1 MTRTLTAIA
10 LLITLNL
17 SAQPKKEY
25 LKKNRYDLLIN
36 EFNFPQ
42 TDFNIIGFGAYHGSA
57 KTETTELALLQS
69 LTKTGS
75 ISYYLPE
82 TDFAIAHYF
91 NSYLA
96 SGDTVLLKDLVSH
109 YGVRVPQDKTVE
121 TYNKWKALKQL
132 NDQLPAEDKLTV
144 VGVDLLVTYK
154 YTCQLLLELIDR
166 KAVESPALDRIADM
180 LAVDTTDYSPY
191 YDSDSKALMR
201 AFVAAYEAAP
211 DDFSKG
217 INDPFIFN
225 HLISNLK
232 VTFEVFSSKREET
245 IYDNYTGL
253 SARYNFK
260 NKPQFLRFGFFHLE
274 KDREGE
280 NGNASFFTM
289 LIENGIYPREQVISV
304 IGYLTKSR
312 VLWGVEYDDNKAYK
326 TYTTEGGFGI
336 GDYRKE
342 YFLGIE
348 QLKKT
353 RISDITLFKLNSQAT
368 PYANGIPDLIEV
380 VMKDEASN
388 GEDVKGKSTTAFVD
402 YAVLISNSKASTPI
416 EEMR

>member
-17 SAQPKKEY
+17 SAQPKKGY

-57 KTETTELALLQS
+57 KTETTEIALLQS

-144 VGVDLLVTYK
+144 VGIDLLVTYK
-154 YTCQLLLELIDR
+154 YTCQLLLELIDHR
-166 KAVESPALDRIADM
+166 LLAL
-180 LAVDTTDYSPY
+180 L
-191 YDSDSKALMR
+191 
-201 AFVAAYEAAP
+201 
-211 DDFSKG
+211 
-217 INDPFIFN
+217 
-225 HLISNLK
+225 
-232 VTFEVFSSKREET
+232 
-245 IYDNYTGL
+245 
-253 SARYNFK
+253 
-260 NKPQFLRFGFFHLE
+260 
-274 KDREGE
+274 
-280 NGNASFFTM
+280 
-289 LIENGIYPREQVISV
+289 
-304 IGYLTKSR
+304 
-312 VLWGVEYDDNKAYK
+312 
-326 TYTTEGGFGI
+326 
-336 GDYRKE
+336 
-342 YFLGIE
+342 
-348 QLKKT
+348 
-353 RISDITLFKLNSQAT
+353 
-368 PYANGIPDLIEV
+368 
-380 VMKDEASN
+380 
-388 GEDVKGKSTTAFVD
+388 
-402 YAVLISNSKASTPI
+402 
-416 EEMR
+416 

>member
-1 MTRTLTAIA
+1 MTKFLAIA
-10 LLITLNL
+10 ALFIALNV
-17 SAQPKKEY
+17 SAQSKQDY
-25 LKKNRYDLLIN
+25 LKNNRFDLVSPG
-36 EFNFPQ
+36 FSFP
-42 TDFNIIGFGAYHGSA
+42 DNSFKIIGFGAYHGSA
-57 KTETTELALLQS
+57 KTETTEIALLQS
-69 LTKTGS
+69 LTRTGA

-96 SGDTVLLKDLVSH
+96 SGDTVLLKDLVTH

-132 NDQLPAEDKLTV
+132 NGQLPAEDKLTV
-144 VGVDLLVTYK
+144 VGIDLIVTYK
-154 YTCQLLLELIDR
+154 YTCKLLLELIDR
-166 KAVESPALDRIADM
+166 QVVESPALARVADM
-180 LAVDTTDYSPY
+180 LAADTTDYSPY
-191 YDSDSKALMR
+191 YDSDSKAILR

-211 DDFSKG
+211 DGFSKG

-225 HLISNLK
+225 HLIGNLK

-245 IYDNYTGL
+245 IYDNYIDL

-260 NKPQFLRFGFFHLE
+260 NKRQFLRFGFFHLE
-274 KDREGE
+274 KEREG
-280 NGNASFFTM
+280 GNASFFTM
-289 LIENGIYPREQVISV
+289 LIENGIYAREDVIST

-312 VLWGVEYDDNKAYK
+312 VLWGVEYDDNKEYK
-326 TYTTEGGFGI
+326 THTTEGGFGI

-342 YFLGIE
+342 YFLGIKN
-348 QLKKT
+348 LKKT
-353 RISDITLFKLNSQAT
+353 RTSDITLFKLNSRDT

-380 VMKDEASN
+380 VMKDEPSN
-388 GEDVKGKSTTAFVD
+388 GEDVKGKSTTAFID